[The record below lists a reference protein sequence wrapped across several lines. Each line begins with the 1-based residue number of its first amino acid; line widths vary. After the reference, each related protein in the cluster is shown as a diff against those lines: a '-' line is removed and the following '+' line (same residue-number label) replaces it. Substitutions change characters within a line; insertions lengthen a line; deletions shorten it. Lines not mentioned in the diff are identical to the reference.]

1 MSYLKRSAKRTKN
14 KRPTTPPTLPAHPA
28 LPKLAYRAE
37 EVAQMFGVS
46 RLTVYR
52 LNSRGLLR
60 HHPALRHKL
69 FARSEIERFLNSLD
83 GVAPVGQ

>member
-1 MSYLKRSAKRTKN
+1 
-14 KRPTTPPTLPAHPA
+14 
-28 LPKLAYRAE
+28 
-37 EVAQMFGVS
+37 MFGVS